1 MLFLTITALA
11 RTSCPTE
18 LSHMASDAL
27 WRNRQP
33 RSCRSGRRAALSGV
47 SSCAVLCCYALI
59 LLAPPLLNGC
69 LRVKGTAEPSV
80 QIQELQVIPS
90 GDWLIRV
97 RMENFNTTTLIATH
111 LHLDLSVNDQVAAL
125 IEAAEVVPIAAQSV
139 ESVSVRLTPTQ
150 SGRLWVASALADQ
163 HPLRYRVRGTLVAHA
178 AASQRNITYTVTR
191 TDRLDAIPGLTGVLR

>member
-1 MLFLTITALA
+1 
-11 RTSCPTE
+11 
-18 LSHMASDAL
+18 MASYAL
-27 WRNRQP
+27 WQNRRP
-33 RSCRSGRRAALSGV
+33 RSCQSGRRSALSAG
-47 SSCAVLCCYALI
+47 SSCAVLCFALI
-59 LLAPPLLNGC
+59 LLAPPLLSGC
-69 LRVKGTAEPSV
+69 LRVKRSAEPSV

-90 GDWLIRV
+90 GDWRIRV
-97 RMENFNTTTLIATH
+97 RMENFNTTTLITTH
-111 LHLDLSVNDQVAAL
+111 LHLDLIVNDQVAAL

-163 HPLRYRVRGTLVAHA
+163 HPLRYTVRGTLVAHA

>member
-1 MLFLTITALA
+1 MPTRLSRMA
-11 RTSCPTE
+11 R
-18 LSHMASDAL
+18 DAL
-27 WRNRQP
+27 WRIRRP
-33 RSCRSGRRAALSGV
+33 LSSRSGRGTALSGV
-47 SSCAVLCCYALI
+47 SSYSVLCFALI

-69 LRVKGTAEPSV
+69 VRVKRTADPNV
-80 QIQELQVIPS
+80 HIQELQVIPS

-97 RMENFNTTTLIATH
+97 RMLNFNTTTLITTH
-111 LHLDLSVNDQVAAL
+111 IHLDLIVNDQVAAR

-163 HPLRYRVRGTLVAHA
+163 HPLRYTVRGTLMAHPA
-178 AASQRNITYTVTR
+178 TSQRNSTYAIAQ